1 MQIAQYPD
9 GSMVIPIRDENPT
22 RRFPVVTVALIA
34 VNLFV
39 FFALQLPRD
48 SDPSDF
54 IRGISEADELNY
66 EYGAIPCELT
76 EGRPLDVAQFV
87 TQQCAASSAT
97 VEGEREVFPDKNVY
111 LAILFSLF
119 MHGSILHVL
128 GNMLFLWIF
137 GNNVEDRLG
146 PVWFLCFYLFVGVA
160 ATATH
165 VAFNTGSTVP
175 TIGASGAIAGVMGAY
190 IVWWPHAKV
199 LSLIPIVFFFG
210 FVELPAAAVLGIWFV
225 MQFFTN
231 PNEGDR
237 VARARRRVRRRVPR
251 SRTRCAG
258 SCRPARSVRRAP
270 VLHSGAGRVGTTTTG
285 IPASEAV
292 IRGRL

>member
-1 MQIAQYPD
+1 
-9 GSMVIPIRDENPT
+9 MVIPIRDENPT
-22 RRFPVVTVALIA
+22 RRFPVVTVGLIA
-34 VNLFV
+34 LNLLV
-39 FFALQLPRD
+39 FFALQLPKE

-54 IRGISEADELNY
+54 IGGISEADELNY

-76 EGRPLDVAQFV
+76 DGHPLDVAQFV
-87 TQQCAASSAT
+87 TQQCSAGST
-97 VEGEREVFPDKNVY
+97 GGIGGQREVFPDKNVY
-111 LAILFSLF
+111 LAVLFSLF

-146 PVWFLCFYLFVGVA
+146 PVPFLVFYLFVGVV

-199 LSLIPIVFFFG
+199 LSLIPILFFFG
-210 FVELPAAAVLGIWFV
+210 FIELPAAVVLGIWFV

-231 PNEGDR
+231 PNEG
-237 VARARRRVRRRVPR
+237 VAWLAHVGGFA
-251 SRTRCAG
+251 AG
-258 SCRPARSVRRAP
+258 AAIAFSVRRLLPPRPTGAP
-270 VLHSGAGRVGTTTTG
+270 GPGPLPGDPRRDDDDWDPGFGG
-285 IPASEAV
+285 GY
-292 IRGRL
+292 RGRL

>member
-1 MQIAQYPD
+1 M
-9 GSMVIPIRDENPT
+9 
-22 RRFPVVTVALIA
+22 
-34 VNLFV
+34 
-39 FFALQLPRD
+39 
-48 SDPSDF
+48 
-54 IRGISEADELNY
+54 
-66 EYGAIPCELT
+66 
-76 EGRPLDVAQFV
+76 
-87 TQQCAASSAT
+87 
-97 VEGEREVFPDKNVY
+97 FPDKNVY

-146 PVWFLCFYLFVGVA
+146 PIWFLCFYLFVGIV

-199 LSLIPIVFFFG
+199 LSLIPIVFFIG

-231 PNEGDR
+231 PNEGIAWLAHVGGF
-237 VARARRRVRRRVPR
+237 VAGAAIAYSLRRFLPPSPLGPPRAGPALGGRPRRDDDDWDP
-251 SRTRCAG
+251 G
-258 SCRPARSVRRAP
+258 FGGGYP
-270 VLHSGAGRVGTTTTG
+270 
-285 IPASEAV
+285 
-292 IRGRL
+292 GRL